1 MPSFGSTNPPPGMAC
16 RARLRPAPFQHRRTT
31 GDHAVFRRDPHPW
44 IAEDIP
50 DLTGIVAVVT
60 GANSGIGLE
69 TARELARKGADTIL
83 ACRSIDRGQSAT
95 KALRAEVPDSRVTL
109 MALDLGSLASIER
122 FARLFIKTHSRLDVL
137 VNNAGIM
144 AVPYSQTED
153 GFESQMGTNH
163 LGHFALTGM
172 LLELLLATDGARVVT
187 VSSVA
192 HRAGKMDFSNLL
204 FENRGY
210 SPFRAYWR
218 SKLANLLF
226 TYELQ
231 RRFESAGADALSL
244 ATHPGFSSTN
254 ISRHLGRHW
263 YSRLEGPLIHS
274 FSQRPAMGAL
284 PVLRAAVDSQ
294 AKGGQYYGPGGLLG
308 LRGSPVLVSS
318 NTASRNRQHARRL
331 WRLSEELTGVHY
343 SQLEPGC
350 F

>member
-1 MPSFGSTNPPPGMAC
+1 MNSREAKDW
-16 RARLRPAPFQHRRTT
+16 TT
-31 GDHAVFRRDPHPW
+31 DHIR
-44 IAEDIP
+44 
-50 DLTGIVAVVT
+50 DLTGKVVVVT

-69 TARELARKGADTIL
+69 AAREMARKGAKTIL
-83 ACRSIDRGQSAT
+83 ACRSVERGQ
-95 KALRAEVPDSRVTL
+95 KAIDELRAEIPGSMVEL
-109 MALDLGSLASIER
+109 MMLDLGSLASIER
-122 FARLFIKTHSRLDVL
+122 FTRALIRTRPRLDVL
-137 VNNAGIM
+137 INNAGIM

-163 LGHFALTGM
+163 LGHFALTAR
-172 LLELLLATDGARVVT
+172 LLELLLATTGARVVT

-244 ATHPGFSSTN
+244 AAHPGFSSTD
-254 ISRHLGRHW
+254 IGRHLGRHW
-263 YSRLEGPLIHS
+263 YSRLERPLLHS

-284 PVLRAAVDSQ
+284 PALRAAVDSKV
-294 AKGGQYYGPGGLLG
+294 KGGQYYGPGGFLG
-308 LRGSPVLVSS
+308 LRGSPVVVTS
-318 NTASRNRQHARRL
+318 NAASRNQQHARQL
-331 WRLSEELTGVHY
+331 WQVSEKLTGIHY
-343 SQLEPGC
+343 SQLQ
-350 F
+350 